1 MRNKKIKIMVVNK
14 KDKSVR
20 TLVVLTLFLILQES
34 APVVLKSPPD
44 RITLR
49 RSGIMSRKRPAA
61 GGESI
66 LRDFFVTCVLS

>member
-1 MRNKKIKIMVVNK
+1 MVINK

-49 RSGIMSRKRPAA
+49 RTEIMSRKRPAA
-61 GGESI
+61 GGEPFQQDSRLCHGI
-66 LRDFFVTCVLS
+66 IFTI

>member
-1 MRNKKIKIMVVNK
+1 MVINK

-49 RSGIMSRKRPAA
+49 RTEIMSRKRPAA
-61 GGESI
+61 GGES
-66 LRDFFVTCVLS
+66 